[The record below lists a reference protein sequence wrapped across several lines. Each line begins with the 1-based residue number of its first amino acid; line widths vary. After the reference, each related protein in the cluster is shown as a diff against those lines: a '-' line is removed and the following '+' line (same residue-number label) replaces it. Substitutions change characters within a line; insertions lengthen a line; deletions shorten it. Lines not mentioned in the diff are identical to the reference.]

1 MPDDPVMKA
10 VVLVVLVYLVSF
22 LLPFAFGKKKLQLVA
37 PIVGVIGIPYQLVV
51 NRDESFG
58 QLGFGLSTPAVYFQG
73 FLTIAGILLV
83 TLAVGSATGRLR
95 LREKMDGK
103 GYAKLGI
110 NLFLLVV
117 QNAVVAIFTE
127 ELVFRGLIQ
136 RQLSQS
142 IPPIAAILIASAA
155 FGIWHAPLGRL
166 SLGLNNRQTGLYGLG
181 TGLVG
186 AVFGIFYYQA
196 QSLVVS
202 GFVHGVW
209 NGMVYPIWGLGD
221 EFPSLLVSKDETLT
235 HPEHG
240 VIGVLVLVMAVPLL
254 LATFG

>member
-1 MPDDPVMKA
+1 MPDVPVMKA
-10 VVLVVLVYLVSF
+10 IVLVVLVYLVSF
-22 LLPFAFGKKKLQLVA
+22 LLPFVFGKKKLQLVA
-37 PIVGVIGIPYQLVV
+37 PIVGVIGIVYQLVV

-73 FLTIAGILLV
+73 FLTIGGILLV
-83 TLAVGSATGRLR
+83 VLAVDFASDRLR

-103 GYAKLGI
+103 RYAKLVI
-110 NLFLLVV
+110 NVFLLLI
-117 QNAVVAIFTE
+117 QNAVFAIFTE
-127 ELVFRGLIQ
+127 EIVFRGLIQ

-142 IPPIAAILIASAA
+142 ISPMSAILIASAA

-166 SLGLNNRQTGLYGLG
+166 SLGLNNRQTVQYALG

-186 AVFGIFYYQA
+186 AVFGIFYYQS

-221 EFPSLLVSKDETLT
+221 EFPSLLVSRDEALT
-235 HPEHG
+235 HPEYG
-240 VIGVLVLVMAVPLL
+240 IIGVLVLVMAVALL
-254 LATFG
+254 FTIVV